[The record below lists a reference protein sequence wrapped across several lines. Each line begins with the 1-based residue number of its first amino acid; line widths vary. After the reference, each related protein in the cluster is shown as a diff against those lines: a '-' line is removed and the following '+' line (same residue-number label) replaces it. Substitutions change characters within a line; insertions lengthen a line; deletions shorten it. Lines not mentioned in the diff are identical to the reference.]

1 MPKSRVAKKRMFR
14 EFSKLHSRYVPKN
27 YLKNIRALRK
37 DFSKRNNIREKHLE
51 FMLWAYDLEFFT
63 INYASDEMGIC
74 HRITS
79 LDYIFY
85 LTQEGFLY
93 KHFNRLTDTKDPN
106 AQMFREDTKF
116 NYRVRYALSQKGRL
130 LVSRFYNELEESW
143 V

>member
-14 EFSKLHSRYVPKN
+14 EFSKMHSRYVPQN
-27 YLKNIRALRK
+27 YLKNIRSVRK
-37 DFSKRNNIREKHLE
+37 IFSEKNGLREKHIE

-63 INYASDEMGIC
+63 INHASEEMGLC
-74 HRITS
+74 HRRTS

-85 LTQEGFLY
+85 LTQEGYLY
-93 KHFNRLTDTKDPN
+93 KHFNRLTDTKDPD

-116 NYRVRYALSQKGRL
+116 NYRIRYALSQKGRL
-130 LVSRFYNELEESW
+130 LVSRFYNELEESG